1 VGKKQRRRLLEALMS
16 HPNLDAMSKEE
27 LEKLY
32 EETEVEIK
40 YIKEKDEGMRG
51 LLKTIMSSR
60 ERLKPFSESLPIAPH
75 VLEKIRD
82 MEKLLKAIKVRLKY
96 LAESKPEVDQGLEI
110 LKQIKQLKEDKAR
123 LLEGETDQ
131 ERREDIELL
140 YRKKIDKLREK
151 L

>member
-1 VGKKQRRRLLEALMS
+1 MGKKQRRRLLEALMS